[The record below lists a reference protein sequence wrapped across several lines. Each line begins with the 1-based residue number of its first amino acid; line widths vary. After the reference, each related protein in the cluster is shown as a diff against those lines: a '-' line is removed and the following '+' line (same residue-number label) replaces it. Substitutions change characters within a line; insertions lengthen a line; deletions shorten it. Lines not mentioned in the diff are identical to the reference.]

1 MKSLTL
7 ITSAVL
13 LAVITIYS
21 SAADAQSASA
31 STPTS
36 CTQNGQ
42 TMTCT
47 TTTTF
52 NLPSGSNL
60 QSQGGGSSFTL
71 AGGVVTPAAPS
82 GCAVTPASQSATV
95 GSSPTLNVACSVGS
109 GGYTFQWSKNGTN
122 INGATSQTY
131 ALSPTIDT
139 PAVNSASYGVVVSNN
154 LGSVSATPATV
165 TVSIQAAVAP
175 TACSVTPSSVN
186 VSVGASQTMS
196 ASCAVGTSPFNYA
209 WYKGGAPIAGASS
222 STYTLTSADTG
233 APGSQTYRVD
243 ISNTAGSASANGM
256 VNVNAASACSNNGSV
271 NSIINVD
278 VGYKQVGS
286 SNLFGTGNTYIIR
299 LDVGASSTTVGGLTA
314 LLSHTEGV
322 GSQRAFRT
330 VALSPCAGDLTSSA
344 AVMLSTNSTG
354 STTDLSINDPGRGV
368 PNLTTGTW
376 YVNIKNSACTAN
388 TRCDALIDW
397 LHY

>member
-1 MKSLTL
+1 MKSLKQFS
-7 ITSAVL
+7 SAVL
-13 LAVITIYS
+13 LAAISIYS
-21 SAADAQSASA
+21 SGANAQSASA
-31 STPTS
+31 STPAV
-36 CTQNGQ
+36 CTQSGQ
-42 TMTCT
+42 TITCT

-60 QSQGGGSSFTL
+60 QSQGGGTSFTL

-95 GSSPTLNVACSVGS
+95 GSSPTLNVTCSVGS
-109 GGYTFQWSKNGTN
+109 GGYTFQWLKNGTN

-131 ALSPTIDT
+131 TLSPTTDT

-175 TACSVTPSSVN
+175 TACSVTPSIVN
-186 VSVGASQTMS
+186 VSVGSSQTLS

-209 WYKGGAPIAGASS
+209 WYKSGSPIAGAAS
-222 STYTLTSADTG
+222 STYTLTSADTSS
-233 APGSQTYRVD
+233 PGSQTYRVD
-243 ISNTAGSASANGM
+243 ISNTAGATSASGM
-256 VNVNAASACSNNGSV
+256 VNVNAASACNNSGSV
-271 NSIINVD
+271 NSVINVD
-278 VGYKQVGS
+278 AGYKQVGS
-286 SNLFGTGNTYIIR
+286 SNLFGTANTYVIR

-330 VALSPCAGDLTSSA
+330 VSLSPCSGDFSSSA
-344 AVMLSTNSTG
+344 AVLLSTNSTG
-354 STTDLSINDPGRGV
+354 STTDLSINDAGRGV

-376 YVNIKNSACTAN
+376 YVNIKNTACTAN
-388 TRCDALIDW
+388 TRCDTLIDW